1 MLGIRQRLLLW
12 HIAVFTLGL
21 VSFSVVVWWGTREA
35 LYRDLDR
42 WLVAQAEGLE
52 RFVQNEVQ
60 GDQEQE
66 VIDEVREFSIGLPE
80 ASGIQVYRSDG
91 TRLFGEASSGRL
103 VERTV
108 NVRGHTYRFTTWR
121 SVAGVEATLRSL
133 SVTLLTLTPI
143 FLLFSLGGGWLLSRK
158 ALQPVDD
165 VTAAARTVSLQNLS
179 MRLPVPGQH
188 DELQRLSL
196 AWNEMLGRLEDST
209 KRLAQF
215 TADASHELR
224 TPVAVV
230 RMAAEIALRHERSNE
245 EYREVLQKI
254 QGQSEDMTATIENLM
269 ELARADA
276 GQAHFVLA
284 PVDVGEVLEEVRA
297 QVAPLVAARG
307 LGIALRV
314 ADGNLGIAGDRASLL
329 RLLLILVEN
338 AMKFT
343 PSPGQID
350 LDIGCVDSEVVVVVA
365 DTGIGIGSEDLPR
378 IFDRFYQADSARAQ
392 GGSGLGLSL
401 AQWVAQGHR
410 GRIEVETVLGAGA
423 RFRVY
428 LPQLS

>member
-12 HIAVFTLGL
+12 HTAVFALGL
-21 VSFSVVVWWGTREA
+21 VIFSVVVWWGTRET
-35 LYRDLDR
+35 LYRDLDH

-52 RFVQNEVQ
+52 RFVKNEVQ

-66 VIDEVREFSIGLPE
+66 VIDETREFSIGLPE
-80 ASGIQVYRSDG
+80 ASGILLYRGDG
-91 TRLFGEASSGRL
+91 ARLFGEMSGGRG
-103 VERTV
+103 VERAME
-108 NVRGHTYRFTTWR
+108 VRGHSYRFKMWH

-133 SVTLLTLTPI
+133 SVTLMTLTPI
-143 FLLFSLGGGWLLSRK
+143 FLLLSLGGGWMLSRK

-165 VTAAARTVSLQNLS
+165 VTAAARIVSLQNLS
-179 MRLPVPGQH
+179 MRLPVPVH
-188 DELQRLSL
+188 RDELQRLSL
-196 AWNEMLGRLEDST
+196 AWNEMLGRLDDST

-224 TPVAVV
+224 TPVAVI
-230 RMAAEIALRHERSNE
+230 RMAAEIALRHERSDE

-254 QGQSEDMTATIENLM
+254 QEQSLDMTGTIENLM

-276 GQAHFVLA
+276 GQARFVLV
-284 PVDVGEVLEEVRA
+284 PLDVGEVLEEVRA

-307 LGIALRV
+307 LGLALRL
-314 ADGNLGIAGDRASLL
+314 ADGDLRIAGDRSALR

-343 PSPGQID
+343 PTPGQID
-350 LDIGCVDSEVVVVVA
+350 LGIACVDTQVVVEVA
-365 DTGIGIGSEDLPR
+365 DTGIGIGSLDLPR

-401 AQWVAQGHR
+401 AQWVAQGHQ
-410 GRIEVETVLGAGA
+410 GRIEVETALGAGA

>member
-12 HIAVFTLGL
+12 HSAVFALGL
-21 VSFSVVVWWGTREA
+21 VIFSFVVWWGTREA

-52 RFVQNEVQ
+52 RFVQNEVE
-60 GDQEQE
+60 GDQEQQ
-66 VIDEVREFSIGLPE
+66 VIDEAKEFSIGLPE

-91 TRLFGEASSGRL
+91 TRLFGEERAGRF

-108 NVRGHTYRFTTWR
+108 NVRGQKYRFTTWR
-121 SVAGVEATLRSL
+121 SAAGVEATLRSL
-133 SVTLLTLTPI
+133 SATLLTLAPI
-143 FLLFSLGGGWLLSRK
+143 FLLFSLGGGWTLSRK

-165 VTAAARTVSLQNLS
+165 VTAAARIVSLQNLS
-179 MRLPVPGQH
+179 MRLPVPGHH
-188 DELQRLSL
+188 DEFQRLSL
-196 AWNEMLGRLEDST
+196 GWNEMLGRLEDST
-209 KRLAQF
+209 KRLVQF

-230 RMAAEIALRHERSNE
+230 RMAAEIALRHDRSNE
-245 EYREVLQKI
+245 EYREVLRKI
-254 QGQSEDMTATIENLM
+254 QGQSEDMTGMIENLM

-307 LGIALRV
+307 LGIALRL
-314 ADGNLGIAGDRASLL
+314 ADVDLRIAGDRAALR

-338 AMKFT
+338 AIKFT
-343 PSPGQID
+343 PSSGQID
-350 LDIGCVDSEVVVVVA
+350 LGIACIDTQVVVEVA
-365 DTGIGIGSEDLPR
+365 DTGIGIGGEDLPR

-410 GRIEVETVLGAGA
+410 GRIEVETELGAGA

-428 LPQLS
+428 LPKLS